1 MDIVKNSP
9 LVSIIV
15 ITYNSA
21 KYVLDTL
28 ESAKAQTYQNIEL
41 IVSDDGSK
49 DDTVQVCRDWIGQN
63 EARFVKTQIITTVK
77 NTGIPSNCNRGVKA
91 ATGEWIKLIAG
102 DDILFNHCVE
112 DNLLAILPDDVM
124 VLSELEDF
132 EGNDTIDVSSR
143 KVGVTV
149 NPIFKALK
157 DARSQFLYFLKGYY
171 IPGSAIFVQRQFM
184 NEIGGYDERYNLVED
199 RPLFLKMTYHHY
211 LIKYIDSITVGH
223 RRHDEGITATMQDR
237 IVHPYVGQVYAAIY
251 EYAKMS
257 KAYFYKCNVK
267 WHLVILKIIF
277 RSGNKGRLLYI
288 LNKIRMLGEPL
299 RLLNAVNKLKR
310 FFHKR

>member
-1 MDIVKNSP
+1 LDIVKNSP

-112 DNLLAILPDDVM
+112 DNLLAIMPDDVM

-132 EGNDTIDVSSR
+132 EGNESIDVSSR
-143 KVGVTV
+143 KVGVAV

-171 IPGSAIFVQRQFM
+171 IPGSAIFVQRQFI

-211 LIKYIDSITVGH
+211 LIKYIDWITVGH

-251 EYAKMS
+251 ENAKMS
-257 KAYFYKCNVK
+257 KAYFYKFNVK
-267 WHLVILKIIF
+267 WHLVILNIIF
-277 RSGNKGRLLYI
+277 RFGNKGRLLYI
-288 LNKIRMLGEPL
+288 LNKIRMIGEPL
-299 RLLNAVNKLKR
+299 RLWEMVTKNGS
-310 FFHKR
+310 